1 MSENVLRQG
10 LTRYLSPARLEALR
24 AARVG
29 VAGAGGL
36 GSNAV
41 LMLARSG
48 VEHFLLIDDD
58 VVDASN
64 LNRQQFWPRHLGC
77 PKVEALAELV
87 RELNP
92 DARVETCRLRIDAAN
107 VDELVARCP
116 LWLEAMDGAADKR
129 LLVEKVMLSG
139 RRIASASGMG
149 GFGGK
154 PMQKRV
160 LGTLGLVGDSET
172 DIREYPPAAP
182 LWRQAH
188 ANSRARRP
196 PRSTLLPALFPYMTV
211 PRSDALPVPGPAGR
225 RHAGIHPH
233 RRGIGLFR
241 EAPPPDASRP
251 TLPGKEDVPTPT
263 AACVAS
269 GYGLR
274 LPHRYG
280 QRDGPP
286 FFLHVSP

>member
-64 LNRQQFWPRHLGC
+64 LNRQQFWPRHLGR

-116 LWLEAMDGAADKR
+116 LWL
-129 LLVEKVMLSG
+129 VEKVMLSG

-160 LGTLGLVGDSET
+160 LGNLVLVGDFET
-172 DIREYPPAAP
+172 DILEYPPLAPRVTEAA
-182 LWRQAH
+182 A
-188 ANSRARRP
+188 
-196 PRSTLLPALFPYMTV
+196 LLA
-211 PRSDALPVPGPAGR
+211 DAMLEFILTGV
-225 RHAGIHPH
+225 
-233 RRGIGLFR
+233 
-241 EAPPPDASRP
+241 E
-251 TLPGKEDVPTPT
+251 
-263 AACVAS
+263 
-269 GYGLR
+269 
-274 LPHRYG
+274 
-280 QRDGPP
+280 
-286 FFLHVSP
+286 

>member
-64 LNRQQFWPRHLGC
+64 LNRQQFWPRHLGR

-116 LWLEAMDGAADKR
+116 LWLEAMDGAA
-129 LLVEKVMLSG
+129 
-139 RRIASASGMG
+139 AS
-149 GFGGK
+149 
-154 PMQKRV
+154 P
-160 LGTLGLVGDSET
+160 
-172 DIREYPPAAP
+172 
-182 LWRQAH
+182 
-188 ANSRARRP
+188 
-196 PRSTLLPALFPYMTV
+196 V
-211 PRSDALPVPGPAGR
+211 PRAWAALAASPCKNACW
-225 RHAGIHPH
+225 AIWCWW
-233 RRGIGLFR
+233 
-241 EAPPPDASRP
+241 ATSRP
-251 TLPGKEDVPTPT
+251 TSSNIRPWPR
-263 AACVAS
+263 A
-269 GYGLR
+269 
-274 LPHRYG
+274 
-280 QRDGPP
+280 
-286 FFLHVSP
+286 

>member
-64 LNRQQFWPRHLGC
+64 LNRQQFWPRHLGR

-139 RRIASASGMG
+139 RRIAIQTQVGRLLGVERRSYAG
-149 GFGGK
+149 GGRIG
-154 PMQKRV
+154 
-160 LGTLGLVGDSET
+160 GLVGVELH
-172 DIREYPPAAP
+172 IVFIFR
-182 LWRQAH
+182 
-188 ANSRARRP
+188 
-196 PRSTLLPALFPYMTV
+196 LLPGGVGGQLAELTTEK
-211 PRSDALPVPGPAGR
+211 LGHG
-225 RHAGIHPH
+225 
-233 RRGIGLFR
+233 
-241 EAPPPDASRP
+241 APSSFMFYFISS
-251 TLPGKEDVPTPT
+251 LK
-263 AACVAS
+263 
-269 GYGLR
+269 
-274 LPHRYG
+274 
-280 QRDGPP
+280 
-286 FFLHVSP
+286 

>member
-64 LNRQQFWPRHLGC
+64 LNRQQFWPRHLGR
-77 PKVEALAELV
+77 PKVEVLAELV

-92 DARVETCRLRIDAAN
+92 DARVETC
-107 VDELVARCP
+107 P
-116 LWLEAMDGAADKR
+116 LWLEALDGAADKR
-129 LLVEKVMLSG
+129 LLVERAMLSG

-160 LGTLGLVGDSET
+160 LGNLVLVGDFET
-172 DIREYPPAAP
+172 DILEYPPLAPRVTEAA
-182 LWRQAH
+182 A
-188 ANSRARRP
+188 
-196 PRSTLLPALFPYMTV
+196 LLA
-211 PRSDALPVPGPAGR
+211 DAMLGFILTGV
-225 RHAGIHPH
+225 
-233 RRGIGLFR
+233 
-241 EAPPPDASRP
+241 E
-251 TLPGKEDVPTPT
+251 
-263 AACVAS
+263 
-269 GYGLR
+269 
-274 LPHRYG
+274 
-280 QRDGPP
+280 
-286 FFLHVSP
+286 

>member
-64 LNRQQFWPRHLGC
+64 LNRQQFWPRHLGR

-107 VDELVARCP
+107 VDELVASP
-116 LWLEAMDGAADKR
+116 
-129 LLVEKVMLSG
+129 
-139 RRIASASGMG
+139 
-149 GFGGK
+149 
-154 PMQKRV
+154 
-160 LGTLGLVGDSET
+160 
-172 DIREYPPAAP
+172 
-182 LWRQAH
+182 
-188 ANSRARRP
+188 
-196 PRSTLLPALFPYMTV
+196 V
-211 PRSDALPVPGPAGR
+211 PRAWAALAASPCKNACW
-225 RHAGIHPH
+225 AIWCWW
-233 RRGIGLFR
+233 
-241 EAPPPDASRP
+241 ATSRP
-251 TLPGKEDVPTPT
+251 TSSSIRPWPR
-263 AACVAS
+263 A
-269 GYGLR
+269 
-274 LPHRYG
+274 
-280 QRDGPP
+280 
-286 FFLHVSP
+286 

>member
-24 AARVG
+24 TARVG

-64 LNRQQFWPRHLGC
+64 LNRQQFWPRHLGR

-116 LWLEAMDGAADKR
+116 LWLEAMDGAADTR

-160 LGTLGLVGDSET
+160 LGNLVLVGDFET
-172 DIREYPPAAP
+172 DILEYPPLAPRVTEAA
-182 LWRQAH
+182 A
-188 ANSRARRP
+188 
-196 PRSTLLPALFPYMTV
+196 LLA
-211 PRSDALPVPGPAGR
+211 DAMLEFILTGV
-225 RHAGIHPH
+225 
-233 RRGIGLFR
+233 
-241 EAPPPDASRP
+241 E
-251 TLPGKEDVPTPT
+251 
-263 AACVAS
+263 
-269 GYGLR
+269 
-274 LPHRYG
+274 
-280 QRDGPP
+280 
-286 FFLHVSP
+286 

>member
-64 LNRQQFWPRHLGC
+64 LNRQQFWPRHLGR

-107 VDELVARCP
+107 VDKLVARCP
-116 LWLEAMDGAADKR
+116 CGWKPWTARRTSACWWKRSCSRAA
-129 LLVEKVMLSG
+129 
-139 RRIASASGMG
+139 ASPVPRAWAALAA
-149 GFGGK
+149 K

-160 LGTLGLVGDSET
+160 LGNLVLVGDFET
-172 DIREYPPAAP
+172 DILEYPPLAPRVTEAA
-182 LWRQAH
+182 A
-188 ANSRARRP
+188 
-196 PRSTLLPALFPYMTV
+196 LLA
-211 PRSDALPVPGPAGR
+211 DAMLEFILTGV
-225 RHAGIHPH
+225 
-233 RRGIGLFR
+233 
-241 EAPPPDASRP
+241 E
-251 TLPGKEDVPTPT
+251 
-263 AACVAS
+263 
-269 GYGLR
+269 
-274 LPHRYG
+274 
-280 QRDGPP
+280 
-286 FFLHVSP
+286 